1 MLLQPAGPGALP
13 REPSGRGKSSP
24 SRPALQTGVKS
35 VSPPEAGR
43 CRSLRVPPSR
53 SRAAG
58 TRWAHLSRARPGI
71 CDPGPAPRPAH
82 RAASPRLCRS
92 RAGPRG
98 AGDSALPLLQP
109 PPRHPGF
116 CSAPPAPASARART
130 HDPATSRPAG
140 DPEIQPSLLTSASA
154 AAPRPG
160 PKSRRLPACCLPSR
174 WPAAL
179 PPPSAHPRGPGAH
192 SPAPA
197 PARPGRGVEAD
208 VR

>member
-13 REPSGRGKSSP
+13 REPPGRGKSSP
-24 SRPALQTGVKS
+24 SRPVLQTGS
-35 VSPPEAGR
+35 NRSAPPETGWY
-43 CRSLRVPPSR
+43 RSLR

-58 TRWAHLSRARPGI
+58 TRWAHLSRAHPGI

-82 RAASPRLCRS
+82 RAASRRLCRS

-109 PPRHPGF
+109 PPRQPGF
-116 CSAPPAPASARART
+116 CSAPPAPASARSWT
-130 HDPATSRPAG
+130 QDPATSRPAG
-140 DPEIQPSLLTSASA
+140 DPAIQPSLLTSASA
-154 AAPRPG
+154 AAPRRG
-160 PKSRRLPACCLPSR
+160 PKSGRLPACCLPSR